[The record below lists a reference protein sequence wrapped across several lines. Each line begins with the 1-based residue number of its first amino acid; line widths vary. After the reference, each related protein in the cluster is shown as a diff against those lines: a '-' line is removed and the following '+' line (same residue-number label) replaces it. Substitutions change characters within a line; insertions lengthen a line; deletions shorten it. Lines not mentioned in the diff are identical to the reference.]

1 MIETFTNTSIATI
14 MAISI
19 VGIAIV
25 AVQNARLVRVN
36 WVNLQSIELPWG
48 IALALALALGWL
60 LGALLPAL
68 GRAKKSRSN

>member
-1 MIETFTNTSIATI
+1 
-14 MAISI
+14 
-19 VGIAIV
+19 
-25 AVQNARLVRVN
+25 VRVN